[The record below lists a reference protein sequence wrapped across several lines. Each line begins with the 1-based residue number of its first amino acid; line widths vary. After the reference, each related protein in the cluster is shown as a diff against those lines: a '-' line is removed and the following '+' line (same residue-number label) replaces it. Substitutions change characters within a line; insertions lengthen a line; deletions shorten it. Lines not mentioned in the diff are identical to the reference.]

1 MQTLSNSPLEQLNQS
16 ENHVDF
22 LFIHSP
28 FCGTCHLARRMLE
41 TLEEALKGTDFREL
55 NAAIHPD
62 FMNHYEIESV
72 PCLLIVQKG
81 MILEKIYA
89 FQSVSYLYEKVNQ
102 YQ

>member
-1 MQTLSNSPLEQLNQS
+1 M
-16 ENHVDF
+16 
-22 LFIHSP
+22 
-28 FCGTCHLARRMLE
+28 
-41 TLEEALKGTDFREL
+41 EEALKGTDFREL

-72 PCLLIVQKG
+72 PCFLIVQKG
-81 MILEKIYA
+81 LILEKIYA